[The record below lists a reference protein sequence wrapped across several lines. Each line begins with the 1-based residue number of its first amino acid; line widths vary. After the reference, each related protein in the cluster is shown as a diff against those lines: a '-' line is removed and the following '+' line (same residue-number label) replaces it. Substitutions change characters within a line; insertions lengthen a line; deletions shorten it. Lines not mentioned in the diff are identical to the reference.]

1 MDLPEFRNRLGEK
14 LDSFFHPGNRDGVL
28 VILGHGVTGNKD
40 RPLLIALAEGLAARG
55 WPCVRLSWS
64 GNGLSEGD
72 FRDSNISKESRDLR
86 DVLDALPPKLKIAY
100 IGHSMGG
107 AVGVTTTAGDDR
119 IRVLVTLAGMIRTEE
134 FCERE
139 FGEVIPGKGF
149 MWDEPSCPLSQK
161 YVDDLGAIGDLFD
174 EVGQIS
180 VPWLLIHGT
189 ADDVVLIEDSRDA
202 YDTAEEPKRLVEIE
216 GAEHSFDEKTYP
228 KVIQETA
235 DWLDE
240 YLV

>member
-1 MDLPEFRNRLGEK
+1 MDLPEFRNSLGEK
-14 LDSFFHPGNRDGVL
+14 LDTFFHPGAREDVL
-28 VILGHGVTGNKD
+28 VLLGHGVTGNKD
-40 RPLLIALAEGLAARG
+40 RPLLVALAEGLAARG

-86 DVLDALPPKLKIAY
+86 EVLDSLPPKLKIAY

-107 AVGVTTTAGDDR
+107 AVGVMTAAADER
-119 IRVLVTLAGMIRTEE
+119 IRLLVTLACMIRTED

-139 FGEVIPGKGF
+139 FGNVIPGKGF
-149 MWDEPSCPLSQK
+149 MWDEAGCPLSQK

-180 VPWLLIHGT
+180 IPWLLIHGT

-202 YDTAEEPKRLVEIE
+202 YDTAEEPKRLVEIP
-216 GAEHSFDEKTYP
+216 GAGHSFDEKSYP
-228 KVIQETA
+228 QVIGEVG
-235 DWLDE
+235 DWLEE
-240 YLV
+240 YLG